1 WLPLTYAVNSL
12 NRSMG
17 LADFYPFVLTAGVRA
32 KLRFIHDVVRE
43 VQQTADQPSG
53 LL

>member
-1 WLPLTYAVNSL
+1 
-12 NRSMG
+12 MG